1 MKKREIIMASIAE
14 MLMEADDSM
23 LEFIFYLLLQYPGR
37 GRK

>member
-14 MLMEADDSM
+14 MLMEADDRI

-37 GRK
+37 ERK